1 MKKLLLSIFCLSFL
15 FVVSEASAQT
25 APNTMG
31 SSSKDEFWGTN
42 KTQTKGASTDE
53 VGQRASGLD
62 KRFNDYE
69 TKNGK
74 RSSFDKKRIKN
85 SKKMKAILKEE
96 KKMHKK
102 HRKDKRMLARN
113 NRRR

>member
-15 FVVSEASAQT
+15 FVLSEASAQSS
-25 APNTMG
+25 PNTMG

-42 KTQTKGASTDE
+42 KTQSKGASTDE
-53 VGQRASGLD
+53 VGQRAAGLD
-62 KRFNDYE
+62 KRYNSYE
-69 TKNGK
+69 DRGRKSN
-74 RSSFDKKRIKN
+74 FDKKRIKN

-102 HRKDKRMLARN
+102 HRRDKRMLARN
-113 NRRR
+113 RR